1 MITDNEAQ
9 YQLKVK
15 QLSLSQLENEA
26 LITNNYLALR
36 VIEMYDEQNKEGSY
50 LTMEYD
56 DLNDEIIEL
65 KSRVSKLESELE
77 TLVAKGDL

>member
-9 YQLKVK
+9 CQLKVK

-36 VIEMYDEQNKEGSY
+36 ILEIYDEDTEEGCY
-50 LTMEYD
+50 LTMGYD
-56 DLNDEIIEL
+56 DLNNELIEL
-65 KSRVSKLESELE
+65 KIRVSKLESELE
-77 TLVAKGDL
+77 TLYAGEDI

>member
-9 YQLKVK
+9 YELKLK
-15 QLSLSQLENEA
+15 QLNLSQLENEA

-36 VIEMYDEQNKEGSY
+36 VIEMYDEQTKEGSY

-56 DLNDEIIEL
+56 DLNDELIEL
-65 KSRVSKLESELE
+65 KSRVSKLEIELE

>member
-9 YQLKVK
+9 CQLKVK

-36 VIEMYDEQNKEGSY
+36 ILEIYDEDTEEGCY
-50 LTMEYD
+50 LTMGYD
-56 DLNDEIIEL
+56 DLNNELIEL
-65 KSRVSKLESELE
+65 KIRVSKLESELE
-77 TLVAKGDL
+77 TLDAGEDI

>member
-15 QLSLSQLENEA
+15 QLSLSQLENES

-36 VIEMYDEQNKEGSY
+36 VIEMYDEQTKEGSY

-56 DLNDEIIEL
+56 DLNDELIEL